1 MRDTYQWFFPLGIVF
16 GVLGVGVW
24 ILFWLQKIHFY
35 PSPLHSELMI
45 GGFFLTVAIGF
56 LMTAIPRFTNT
67 HSASF
72 MEIGVAF
79 LIALF
84 LLVSAFLAN
93 RFWFYLVLFLEILL
107 LVRFAVSRFF
117 RSLLHPPPSFVLVG
131 FGIFLVLLA
140 TFLLLLQALLDQ
152 PLAFFSQ
159 QFLWHGFPLFLILG
173 IGTRLIPF
181 ILGTTPKVV
190 TPLQAPTPFST
201 SSLDKKGILRFG
213 IYGLLILLSFP
224 LETSVSLVAGKI
236 LRAGVVTFILF
247 THWRIYLLPRTKAIL
262 GWALWI
268 SAWMLVVGS
277 WLPALLPTYA
287 VHAAHIYFIGTVSLM
302 IFAVA
307 TRVVVS
313 HGKHDSSLEIRSK
326 ALLAMLIFF
335 VLALVIRFTAPWSGN
350 YFSHLAFASFFWLAA
365 VFSWSVVFLKKVL
378 IKKGLS

>member
-79 LIALF
+79 LIA
-84 LLVSAFLAN
+84 
-93 RFWFYLVLFLEILL
+93 
-107 LVRFAVSRFF
+107 
-117 RSLLHPPPSFVLVG
+117 
-131 FGIFLVLLA
+131 
-140 TFLLLLQALLDQ
+140 LLLQALLDQ

>member
-1 MRDTYQWFFPLGIVF
+1 MNIMLVSVTERTREIGLRKAIGATERDILTQFLVEAVVMTSIGGIIGIVF

-201 SSLDKKGILRFG
+201 SSLDKKGILH
-213 IYGLLILLSFP
+213 
-224 LETSVSLVAGKI
+224 E
-236 LRAGVVTFILF
+236 FIEKEVRL
-247 THWRIYLLPRTKAIL
+247 
-262 GWALWI
+262 
-268 SAWMLVVGS
+268 
-277 WLPALLPTYA
+277 
-287 VHAAHIYFIGTVSLM
+287 
-302 IFAVA
+302 
-307 TRVVVS
+307 
-313 HGKHDSSLEIRSK
+313 
-326 ALLAMLIFF
+326 
-335 VLALVIRFTAPWSGN
+335 
-350 YFSHLAFASFFWLAA
+350 
-365 VFSWSVVFLKKVL
+365 
-378 IKKGLS
+378 